1 MTSSSNDFTACRK
14 RLLENGY
21 TPIPVTS
28 PDPKDEKAGKK
39 PAITGWPDLKGVQ
52 VEDIDNWTKKYPHAK
67 NTGILCGNVIGIDID
82 VADPLISSGIKDAA
96 FKMLGAD
103 APIRVGRDPRF
114 LIVCRSDTPFMKKKS
129 SEFFL
134 PSGEKAEMEVLGRG
148 QQFVAYGIHPLTMKP
163 YVWINQSPEDVPFS
177 DLPIVTEEQIKRFLL
192 DADQILLEGGALLSV
207 EVQKNEADGKRVA
220 KHHNGPVDPAIVT
233 EALDHIPN
241 NDVGYDMWLR
251 IGFACHSGLGDAGF
265 DLWDE
270 WSQRSSKYDA
280 AFTLK
285 TWRYFKPGGGVT
297 VGSLFYLA
305 KQHGW
310 RRSNE
315 SDDRPEIL
323 ITGGNLPD
331 IVDQSEEALIASKI
345 EIFQRNGA
353 LTRPVREKYLNDK
366 QKISVTHKFVS
377 VPEETLSEFFMRSAS
392 YKKQSKDGDKVSV
405 DVPPK
410 VANTYIARQG
420 GWQLPNI
427 AGVIYAPTLRSDG
440 SLINEEGY
448 DFKTG
453 LYAAFDPNEFLP
465 IPDQVS
471 LSDAQSALRVLQ
483 SIFATFPFAD
493 GKHEA
498 DESVVIS
505 AILTGLTRQLLPTA
519 PMFGFTAPTAGSGKS
534 MLVDL
539 ISIIVYGRIAAVIS
553 PGKTEEELEKR
564 LGAAFLHGDAVI
576 SLDNC
581 NDTLQGAFLCQ
592 VISQERVKVRIL
604 GQSKNVE
611 LSTNTLLVATGNN
624 LNFGDDMTRRVLQ
637 AALNPQV
644 ERPEDRQ
651 FGNDPLLDARQRR
664 AELIAAA
671 LTIIRGF
678 IQAGRP
684 QLAPILGSFPDWS
697 RSIRSMLVWLGRPD
711 PCKSM
716 ERVREN
722 DPALQKNIAL
732 LFELDA
738 AFLDDPFT
746 TMELVQK
753 GEAREKIGEFSVLK
767 NKGLHSI
774 LTEFS
779 GGKRDLNTISIGK
792 ALARL
797 VNRNIGGIILT
808 ERGKSGGRKH
818 WVVTGGERASQ
829 ARQNDG
835 IF

>member
-1 MTSSSNDFTACRK
+1 
-14 RLLENGY
+14 
-21 TPIPVTS
+21 
-28 PDPKDEKAGKK
+28 
-39 PAITGWPDLKGVQ
+39 
-52 VEDIDNWTKKYPHAK
+52 
-67 NTGILCGNVIGIDID
+67 
-82 VADPLISSGIKDAA
+82 
-96 FKMLGAD
+96 
-103 APIRVGRDPRF
+103 
-114 LIVCRSDTPFMKKKS
+114 
-129 SEFFL
+129 
-134 PSGEKAEMEVLGRG
+134 
-148 QQFVAYGIHPLTMKP
+148 
-163 YVWINQSPEDVPFS
+163 
-177 DLPIVTEEQIKRFLL
+177 
-192 DADQILLEGGALLSV
+192 
-207 EVQKNEADGKRVA
+207 
-220 KHHNGPVDPAIVT
+220 
-233 EALDHIPN
+233 
-241 NDVGYDMWLR
+241 
-251 IGFACHSGLGDAGF
+251 
-265 DLWDE
+265 
-270 WSQRSSKYDA
+270 
-280 AFTLK
+280 
-285 TWRYFKPGGGVT
+285 
-297 VGSLFYLA
+297 
-305 KQHGW
+305 
-310 RRSNE
+310 
-315 SDDRPEIL
+315 
-323 ITGGNLPD
+323 
-331 IVDQSEEALIASKI
+331 
-345 EIFQRNGA
+345 
-353 LTRPVREKYLNDK
+353 
-366 QKISVTHKFVS
+366 
-377 VPEETLSEFFMRSAS
+377 
-392 YKKQSKDGDKVSV
+392 
-405 DVPPK
+405 
-410 VANTYIARQG
+410 
-420 GWQLPNI
+420 
-427 AGVIYAPTLRSDG
+427 VIYAPTLRGDG

-453 LYAAFDPNEFLP
+453 LYAAFDPSEFLP

-471 LSDAQSALRVLQ
+471 LSDAQSALGVLQ
-483 SIFATFPFAD
+483 SILATFPFAD
-493 GKHEA
+493 GKHGA

-678 IQAGRP
+678 IQAERP

-753 GEAREKIGEFSVLK
+753 GEAREKNGEFSVLK

-779 GGKRDLNTISIGK
+779 GGRRDLNTISIGK

-797 VNRNIGGIILT
+797 ANRNIGGIILT
-808 ERGKSGGRKH
+808 ERGNSGGRKH
-818 WVVTGGERASQ
+818 WVVTGGVQ
-829 ARQNDG
+829 ACKARRNDG
-835 IF
+835 VF